1 VRLLSKNHHLYRCLS
16 KAMAAGEY
24 MHHHGEVAQHV
35 LRLVRAPARGIEK
48 ERQDLL
54 NREKEK
60 KAKAKVWLPVAARA
74 LDQWNCNP
82 QST

>member
-1 VRLLSKNHHLYRCLS
+1 
-16 KAMAAGEY
+16 
-24 MHHHGEVAQHV
+24 MHHHGEVARHV
-35 LRLVRAPARGIEK
+35 LRLLRAPARGIEK

-60 KAKAKVWLPVAARA
+60 KAKAKVWLTVAVRA
-74 LDQWNCNP
+74 LDQWKCNP